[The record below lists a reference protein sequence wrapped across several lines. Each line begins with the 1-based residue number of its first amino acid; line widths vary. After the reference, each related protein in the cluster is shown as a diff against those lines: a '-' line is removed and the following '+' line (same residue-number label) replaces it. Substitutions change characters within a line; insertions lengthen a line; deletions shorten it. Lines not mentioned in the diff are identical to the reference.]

1 MFVDLV
7 GGSWLYGEV
16 GSIAYMTPDS
26 FTSTRIYLHGRN
38 AGESVVVSRKI
49 ADALRHYNELL
60 QQQEIAESG
69 RVVEDGTYTSDM
81 DDDEKLLYDPGTAE
95 EYLRA
100 ELGDQVFKTLF
111 TPPREEEIQGDVG
124 AVDDETEE
132 SMRE

>member
-7 GGSWLYGEV
+7 GNKTLYGEV
-16 GSIAYMTPDS
+16 GSIAFFKQQSPAYTFVYM
-26 FTSTRIYLHGRN
+26 HGRSEGEQISVAVDTAN
-38 AGESVVVSRKI
+38 AV
-49 ADALRHYNELL
+49 RHYNELL

-100 ELGDQVFKTLF
+100 ELGNQVFETLF